1 MRGFVDVTKVKFRK
15 SNVNKQNLKKKKI
28 FRRFQTYFRL
38 KMLRSLVSTT
48 SVMSRSFCKRL
59 CSTETLK
66 PSFDTQPNNE
76 DTTDSASEGFET
88 LLRKSAFIQMG
99 DPVGK
104 VILSNQTDTHSIIIC
119 QMNFQQVV
127 GKIYHVVDDDLYID
141 FGGKV

>member
-1 MRGFVDVTKVKFRK
+1 
-15 SNVNKQNLKKKKI
+15 
-28 FRRFQTYFRL
+28 
-38 KMLRSLVSTT
+38 MLRSLVSTT
-48 SVMSRSFCKRL
+48 CVMSRSFCKRL

-66 PSFDTQPNNE
+66 PSFDTLPNNE
-76 DTTDSASEGFET
+76 ETTDSTSEGFET

-104 VILSNQTDTHSIIIC
+104 VILSNQTDTMIIIC
-119 QMNFQQVV
+119 QMIFQQVV

>member
-1 MRGFVDVTKVKFRK
+1 
-15 SNVNKQNLKKKKI
+15 
-28 FRRFQTYFRL
+28 
-38 KMLRSLVSTT
+38 MLRSLVST
-48 SVMSRSFCKRL
+48 SSAMSRSLCKRL

-66 PSFDTQPNNE
+66 PSFDTLPNENTSNQSTE
-76 DTTDSASEGFET
+76 STSEGFET

-104 VILSNQTDTHSIIIC
+104 VILSNQTDTMIIIC
-119 QMNFQQVV
+119 QMIFQQVV